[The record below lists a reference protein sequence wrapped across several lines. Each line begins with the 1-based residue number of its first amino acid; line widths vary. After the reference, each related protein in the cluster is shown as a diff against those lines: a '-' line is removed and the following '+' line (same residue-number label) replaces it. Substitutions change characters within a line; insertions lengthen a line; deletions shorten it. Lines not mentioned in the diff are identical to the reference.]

1 MYFSGIG
8 DDYPIDFEGI
18 GVAIL
23 FQVLNE
29 E

>member
-1 MYFSGIG
+1 MYFSGTG
-8 DDYPIDFEGI
+8 DDYPIDFAGT
-18 GVAIL
+18 GVAIS